1 MSEVGTGTGPPI
13 LRKSMKIRVILIP
26 VLGIVIGI
34 GVGAVIVK
42 MIGESPL
49 ETGRLLFTSAFG
61 SLNGISHTLFYAT
74 PLIFTGLAVAVGFR
88 GGLFNIGAEGQLI
101 LAAFVTALAGIKL
114 SFMPAWALVPVCVLL
129 AAATGCAWAT
139 IPALL
144 KVRFGAHEVINTIM
158 MNFIAIGIVNY
169 LVTGPFLAPGDQ
181 IPETALIAEAAHI
194 PRAARLL
201 APFGVTLPS
210 SLPLNASFLVA
221 IAACCLVYVFLFRT
235 RWGFEI
241 RAVGLNPSAARAAG
255 ISVARNLILAMGI
268 SGVLAGMVALN
279 EVMGYRYRYYDGFSP
294 GYGFLGIAVALL
306 GRNHPFGVLCA
317 AILFGALVQGG
328 LTVDMLTERVSKDIV
343 YIVQGIIM
351 VAVASGAVLV
361 HKRIGVKTRA
371 AENED

>member
-1 MSEVGTGTGPPI
+1 MLVS
-13 LRKSMKIRVILIP
+13 RKSMKIRVVLIP
-26 VLGIVIGI
+26 ILGIVIGI
-34 GVGAVIVK
+34 GVGAVIIK

-61 SLNGISHTLFYAT
+61 SRNGISHTLFYAT

-255 ISVARNLILAMGI
+255 ISVTRNLILAMGL

-328 LTVDMLTERVSKDIV
+328 LRVDMLTERVSKDIV
-343 YIVQGIIM
+343 YIVQGVIM

-361 HKRIGVKTRA
+361 HKRIGVRTRG